1 MRAYTIKGFV
11 NDLKKDTMEVKT
23 LTVGISNDDIGRTIS
38 IADDKGV
45 GIQYVI
51 PFEPIAGALEKREK

>member
-11 NDLKKDTMEVKT
+11 NDLK
-23 LTVGISNDDIGRTIS
+23 TVGISNDDIGRTIS
-38 IADDKGV
+38 IADEKGT

-51 PFEPIAGALEKREK
+51 PFEPIAGLLERKSE

>member
-1 MRAYTIKGFV
+1 MRAYSIKGFI
-11 NDLKKDTMEVKT
+11 NDLKKGTMEVKT

-38 IADDKGV
+38 IADKKGT

-51 PFEPIAGALEKREK
+51 PFEPIAGLLERKSK